1 MRTLYTYFRSS
12 AAYRVRI
19 ALELKGLAYT
29 SIPVHLL
36 QDGGMQHSPSY
47 AAINPSQL
55 VPTLVDGAL
64 TLGQSLAIMEYLD
77 ETYPAPALLPADA
90 AGRAR
95 VRSLSQLIACDIH
108 PLNNLRVLQY
118 LEQVLGVDA
127 AARTAWCQHWVC
139 TGLDALERMLQA
151 GKPAG
156 DFCAGD
162 RPGMADCC
170 LIPQLYNARR
180 FQVDVQRYPMLC
192 RVEASCLAL
201 QAFQKAAP
209 EQQADAPVVQ
219 VQKAP

>member
-19 ALELKGLAYT
+19 ALALKGLAYD

-36 QDGGMQHSPSY
+36 QDGGMQHTAAY
-47 AAINPSQL
+47 AAINPTQL

-64 TLGQSLAIMEYLD
+64 TLGQSLAIMEYLE
-77 ETYPAPALLPADA
+77 ETHPEPALLPADA
-90 AGRAR
+90 PARAR
-95 VRSLSQLIACDIH
+95 VRSMAQLIACDIH

-118 LEQVLGVDA
+118 LEQVLGVDTT
-127 AARTAWCQHWVC
+127 ARTAWCQHWMC
-139 TGLDALERMLQA
+139 TGLEALERMLQA

-180 FQVDVQRYPMLC
+180 FQVDVQSYPLLR

-209 EQQADAPVVQ
+209 EQQADAPPVRQ
-219 VQKAP
+219 TP